1 MDSIGGLRRTLGE
14 GLRRGWRATGA
25 ELPGGDLVAARGISM
40 DGWFW
45 RITDPASGRVVLALA
60 GLNTPRQGDPWG
72 IVGIAADPA
81 RSLTTATLPS
91 VAGDERGLRV
101 QMRGEEGHFH
111 ATRQELQA
119 RLGST
124 SLELRFDR
132 LDEWQGRLGGSDV
145 FGMVP
150 RLNQYWHP
158 WVLGGSASGVFD
170 DGSTRWEFDGA
181 QVYAEK
187 NWGRGGFP
195 VQWWWGQA
203 QGFSDPTACV
213 AFGGGRIHLGRPGR
227 DARLTT
233 EVTAL
238 VLRTPDGEQ
247 VRLGNPGTSPVTA
260 QVGDG
265 HWRLR
270 GRSRRWQLEVDA
282 YCPLAEAFVLPVPLV
297 EQGRLAPGALEAQ
310 LGELQVT
317 ARRDGRLHWQG
328 TTRMAALESGGRKAA
343 EAELARRGGDA
354 RPQRPGRTLHG

>member
-1 MDSIGGLRRTLGE
+1 MDAIGGLRRTLGE
-14 GLRRGWRATGA
+14 GLRRNWRATGA
-25 ELPGGDLVAARGISM
+25 ELPGGDLVAARGVSM

-45 RITDPASGRVVLALA
+45 RISDPASGRVALALA
-60 GLNTPRQGDPWG
+60 GLNTPRQGEPWG

-81 RSLTTATLPS
+81 RSLTTATLSS

-101 QMRGEEGHFH
+101 SMRGDEGHFR
-111 ATRQELQA
+111 ATRESLQA

-170 DGSTRWEFDGA
+170 DGSTRWEFDDA

-203 QGFSDPTACV
+203 QGFAEPTACV

-227 DARLTT
+227 DARLSTT
-233 EVTAL
+233 VTAL
-238 VLRTPDGEQ
+238 VVRTPDGEQ
-247 VRLGNPGTSPVTA
+247 LRFGNPGTSPVVAT
-260 QVGDG
+260 VGDG

-270 GRSRRWQLEVDA
+270 GRRRGWRVEVDA
-282 YCPLAEAFVLPVPLV
+282 AAPLEEAFVLPVPLV
-297 EQGRLAPGALEAQ
+297 EERALAPGAVEAQ
-310 LGELQVT
+310 LGHLEVRLF
-317 ARRDGRLHWQG
+317 RDGRPYWQG
-328 TTRMAALESGGRKAA
+328 ISNLAALEDGGRELA
-343 EAELARRGGDA
+343 EAQLAQRAGNPLPRRD
-354 RPQRPGRTLHG
+354 